1 VTEQIDRKTFLI
13 GAATAIGGGAAFLA
27 GCGGGAG
34 SQQAAGT
41 PPKKRPP
48 LSQEPGTLNIL
59 EWQGYEAA
67 GTKAQS
73 YGMIAGKDYTK
84 QFGAKGLKY
93 TYIVN
98 DTQAV
103 NKARSGVQF
112 DLLHPCIENVPDYV
126 NAGLVQPWDTKLLP
140 SFKNLNPVLVERG
153 KVNGKQYFIPWDWGY
168 ASILYRTDKIDPADA
183 TGWELFW
190 NPKYK
195 GRIAMWDG
203 AQSNFEVAALYLGF
217 PDMDHLNDDQIK
229 QAKEALIK
237 QKPLNKFYWKSEYSD
252 MQPAFKSGDI
262 WIAYSWQDAYVNMKA
277 AGLKVEF
284 MQPKQG
290 KLGWN
295 CGFMLGANT
304 KNYYHAHKYV
314 ESFINHKAAVQ
325 MVNLFYYGNADAT
338 IKPSDVKDKALAKKL
353 NIGDP
358 KALGNPGVHIQS
370 WMPRENDV
378 ALAWQEV
385 QAA

>member
-1 VTEQIDRKTFLI
+1 MESMDRRKFLLST
-13 GAATAIGGGAAFLA
+13 AAFGGGILLA
-27 GCGGGAG
+27 GCGSGGSSSGAG
-34 SQQAAGT
+34 ST
-41 PPKKRPP
+41 TKKVHPPI
-48 LSQEPGTLNIL
+48 SQEPSTLNIL
-59 EWQGYEAA
+59 EWQGYEAN
-67 GTKAQS
+67 GTKAQT
-73 YGMIAGKDYTK
+73 YGMLAGKDYTGK
-84 QFGAKGLKY
+84 FGADGLKY

-112 DLLHPCIENVPDYV
+112 DLLHPCIENLQDYV
-126 NAGLVQPWDTKLLP
+126 DSNLVQPWDTSLLP
-140 SFKNLNPVLVERG
+140 SFKNLNPVLTKKG
-153 KVNGKQYFIPWDWGY
+153 QYKGGQYMIPWDWGY

-190 NPKYK
+190 NEKYK

-217 PDMDHLNDDQIK
+217 PDMDHQSADQVN

-252 MQPAFKSGDI
+252 MQPAFKAGDI
-262 WIAYSWQDAYVNMKA
+262 WVTYSWQDAYVNMKA
-277 AGLKVEF
+277 AGLPVEF
-284 MQPKQG
+284 MQPSQG
-290 KLGWN
+290 KLGWM

-304 KNYYHAHKYV
+304 KAYRHAHAYV
-314 ESFINHKAAVQ
+314 ESFINHKASVD

-338 IKPSDVKDKALAKKL
+338 IKPSDVKDASLAKKL

-358 KALGNPGVHIQS
+358 NALSGSGVHIQS
-370 WMPRENDV
+370 WMPNESDV

>member
-1 VTEQIDRKTFLI
+1 MDAMDRKKFLS
-13 GAATAIGGGAAFLA
+13 GAAAIGGGVLLGGPAALA
-27 GCGGGAG
+27 RSIPAR
-34 SQQAAGT
+34 SLVVNE
-41 PPKKRPP
+41 PRPP
-48 LSQEPGTLNIL
+48 LAKEPGSLAIL
-59 EWQGYEAA
+59 EWPGYEAH
-67 GTKAQS
+67 GTKAQT
-73 YGMIAGKDYTK
+73 YGMLAGKDYTQ

-98 DTQAV
+98 DTEAI

-126 NAGLVQPWDTKLLP
+126 NSKLVQPWDTSLLP
-140 SFKNLNPVLVERG
+140 SFKNLNPALTKRG
-153 KVNGKQYFIPWDWGY
+153 QINGKQYMIPWDWGY
-168 ASILYRTDKIDPADA
+168 ASVLYRTDKIAAADA
-183 TGWELFW
+183 KGWELFW
-190 NPKYK
+190 NSKYK
-195 GRIAMWDG
+195 GKIAMWDG
-203 AQSNFEVAALYLGF
+203 AQSNFEVAGLYLGF
-217 PDMDHLNDDQIK
+217 PKIDNQSSSQVNKSK
-229 QAKEALIK
+229 QALIK

-262 WIAYSWQDAYVNMKA
+262 WVTYSWQDAYVNMKN

-284 MQPKQG
+284 MEPHQG
-290 KLGWN
+290 KLGWV
-295 CGFMLGANT
+295 CGFMLGAHT

-314 ESFINHKAAVQ
+314 ESFINHAAAVQ

-338 IKPSDVKDKALAKKL
+338 IKPSEVKDKALAKKL

-358 KALGNPGVHIQS
+358 NVLNSKGITIQS
-370 WMPRENDV
+370 WEPNENNV